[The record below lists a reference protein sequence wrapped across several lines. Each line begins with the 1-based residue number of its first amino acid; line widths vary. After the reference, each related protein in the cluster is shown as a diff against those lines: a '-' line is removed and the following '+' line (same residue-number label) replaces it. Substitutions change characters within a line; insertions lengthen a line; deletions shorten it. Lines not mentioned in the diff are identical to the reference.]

1 VTISPAGP
9 PVKILMVD
17 DRPENLLALEAILS
31 GLGHDLIRAEC
42 GADALKQLLLHDIAL
57 ILLDVQMPGM
67 DGFETAAQIKA
78 RERTQDI
85 PIVFL
90 TAIDDGAHQAFRGY
104 SAGAVDYLCK
114 PFDPWVLRAKV
125 GVFIEL
131 HQRRRELEALRAR
144 FDSARLA
151 ELGTAAIEAVRRA
164 ADSAATTAP
173 ATTAQAAERAVEAV
187 AELVANLPPTD
198 DVALSLPGVRSADR
212 WSV

>member
-1 VTISPAGP
+1 VSGAPVGP

-31 GLGHDLIRAEC
+31 GLGHELIRAEC
-42 GADALKQLLLHDIAL
+42 GSDALKQLLLHDIAL

-67 DGFETAAQIKA
+67 DGFETATQIKG

-125 GVFIEL
+125 NVFIEL
-131 HQRRRELEALRAR
+131 HQRRRELQALRER
-144 FDSARLA
+144 FDSERLA
-151 ELGTAAIEAVRRA
+151 VLGAVALDAARRA
-164 ADSAATTAP
+164 AATARVSGSP
-173 ATTAQAAERAVEAV
+173 ESAQAMERAVEAV
-187 AELVANLPPTD
+187 AELLEALPPPT
-198 DVALSLPGVRSADR
+198 ATLQGARSER
-212 WSV
+212 WS